1 MFEKSTCPESSDNEG
16 SDGQRGA
23 DPDGGHHLVHEVG
36 DDEGARASTGCR
48 EQKNITW
55 GNLNYKLYY
64 STILATVK
72 LITYFRYAEHRCG
85 LQTMPYYITTNF
97 HSSFYYGFD
106 IVPALEA
113 TFSPR

>member
-1 MFEKSTCPESSDNEG
+1 MSKKKYQNAIVAKILIGSVFEKSTCPESSDNEG

-72 LITYFRYAEHRCG
+72 LITICRT
-85 LQTMPYYITTNF
+85 QM
-97 HSSFYYGFD
+97 
-106 IVPALEA
+106 
-113 TFSPR
+113 